1 MVDDMGINLPGVEVI
16 LRMMQRMNEIQQQLE
31 EAHKEIEQLR
41 GGDEE

>member
-16 LRMMQRMNEIQQQLE
+16 LRMMQRMGELQQSLE

-41 GGDEE
+41 GDTEE